1 MRPHTDLFLRS
12 IPEVQVP
19 AVIPSVLDRA
29 AARAAKEEEESEPEP
44 TQTDPQ
50 TTPTGRPLGI
60 SPLGD
65 AAPLVPSVHSGDAQE
80 MRDDAMHDD
89 NDETKGKLTNDDAND
104 DQKDAQQKG
113 ALENEHHSSP
123 VETPDAEEV
132 PTTAMGDQQQDEVQQ
147 AKADEQNEVEEPAQ
161 GAEPV
166 AEEKAGDDSS
176 IGKGLNKNNK
186 SPKKD
191 KKSKEKKDKGGD
203 VEKEK
208 NSKKNQLKS
217 DKDAAGAAPAAGR
230 PNKKKE
236 VPASKDLSSMF
247 AKKQKTS

>member
-1 MRPHTDLFLRS
+1 M
-12 IPEVQVP
+12 
-19 AVIPSVLDRA
+19 LDRA

-44 TQTDPQ
+44 TQTVPQ

-89 NDETKGKLTNDDAND
+89 DDETKGKLTNDDAND
-104 DQKDAQQKG
+104 DQKDAQEKG

-123 VETPDAEEV
+123 AETPDAEEV

-147 AKADEQNEVEEPAQ
+147 AKADEKNEVEEPAQ

-186 SPKKD
+186 SPPKKD

-230 PNKKKE
+230 PKKKKE